1 MIKKKAVQVTKHI
14 ICIILCL
21 IVIMPF
27 SRAHTIMLQKKLIYT
42 AVTRARRSLVL
53 LGNKEAFEKGVEAVE
68 RHTRA
73 TTLVKRLKDQ
83 DPFS

>member
-1 MIKKKAVQVTKHI
+1 MNRMAYCISVHKAQGSEYP
-14 ICIILCL
+14 

>member
-1 MIKKKAVQVTKHI
+1 
-14 ICIILCL
+14 
-21 IVIMPF
+21 
-27 SRAHTIMLQKKLIYT
+27 MLQKKLIYT